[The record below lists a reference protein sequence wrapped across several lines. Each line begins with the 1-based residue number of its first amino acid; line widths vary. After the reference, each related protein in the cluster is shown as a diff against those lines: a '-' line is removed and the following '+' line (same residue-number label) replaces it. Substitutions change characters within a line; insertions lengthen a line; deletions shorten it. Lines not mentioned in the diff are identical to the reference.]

1 MFKQILALKQLFFRS
16 GDLSHSKTLNILTW
30 IIGTYGYLYMLHH
43 GTLTDE
49 YAIGYLSIFVLN
61 AVGSSATNAY
71 QKRAT
76 YQNNRNIKVD
86 NPDD

>member
-43 GTLTDE
+43 GTLSDE

-76 YQNNRNIKVD
+76 YQNNRNAKVD

>member
-71 QKRAT
+71 QKRNTSTQQSAE
-76 YQNNRNIKVD
+76 KD
-86 NPDD
+86 NY

>member
-1 MFKQILALKQLFFRS
+1 MIKQLFFRD
-16 GDLSHSKTLNILTW
+16 GDLSHSKTLNMLAFIV
-30 IIGTYGYLYMLHH
+30 GTYGYIYMLHH
-43 GTLTDE
+43 STLSDE

-71 QKRAT
+71 KKRPT
-76 YQNNRNIKVD
+76 YQNNRNAKVD

>member
-30 IIGTYGYLYMLHH
+30 IIGTYGYLYMLHY
-43 GTLTDE
+43 GTLSDE
-49 YAIGYLSIFVLN
+49 YAIGYLSIVVLN

>member
-1 MFKQILALKQLFFRS
+1 MRDGA
-16 GDLSHSKTLNILTW
+16 LSHSKTLNILAF
-30 IIGTYGYLYMLHH
+30 IVGTYGYIYMLHH
-43 GTLTDE
+43 NTLSDE

-71 QKRAT
+71 QKRPT

-86 NPDD
+86 NPDA

>member
-1 MFKQILALKQLFFRS
+1 MIKFFMRD
-16 GDLSHSKTLNILTW
+16 GDLSHSKTLNMLAFIV
-30 IIGTYGYLYMLHH
+30 GTYGYIYMLHH
-43 GTLTDE
+43 GTLSDE

-71 QKRAT
+71 QKRPT